1 MADAPVHGRLSF
13 FELELPHL
21 RYSIMQK
28 ITITH
33 FSEWLSLFFAP
44 KEFYCFYYSILPGWN
59 LFCCQTYPCLKCL
72 LLLLW
77 EDCFPS
83 HFSVFRI
90 EHCPVELAVIRNL
103 HCFSNC
109 QYFCRPDKRV
119 KHCFIL
125 IHQFH
130 VTVIRCIA
138 CHDKQHWNS
147 VVIVA
152 LYLGIISYIL
162 KTSLS

>member
-1 MADAPVHGRLSF
+1 MGAIVFTFTGNAVKSTLFRMADAPVHGRLSF

-103 HCFSNC
+103 PNSLNGRFLISLFQVILC
-109 QYFCRPDKRV
+109 QDDHSQNSQHNASC
-119 KHCFIL
+119 
-125 IHQFH
+125 
-130 VTVIRCIA
+130 TV
-138 CHDKQHWNS
+138 
-147 VVIVA
+147 
-152 LYLGIISYIL
+152 
-162 KTSLS
+162 